1 VNSFLL
7 GLTAVLIVVLGAL
20 FAAPLFI
27 DWDDYRPVFE
37 AQATKLF
44 GREVKVGGKVHLVLL
59 PTPEL
64 RFDDVKVASGEG
76 NFDEPLLEA
85 RSIEA
90 WLNIGALLR
99 GEVEARKIA
108 ISDPVL
114 RLVLNANGSGSW
126 ADVGRS
132 GEPLPFAPKDV
143 MLDEVSVRGG
153 RLEVI
158 QPEQAPFV
166 IDAVHGVASA
176 ASLAGPYKVSATY
189 SFGGRQQEIRLST
202 SESDADGLFKLKAAL
217 RDPDRDTT
225 YLLDGDVTGLRD
237 KPSYDGD
244 IVVRIAPSAPSAP
257 QAAGEPTPAPDA
269 IGEVPIP
276 GVQIAAFELKGAL
289 TATPG
294 HIELPNFEIALHA
307 KGRSQMMKGK
317 LALDFGKETRANGG
331 LSGRWVDVDTLLA
344 ASGAGKAESA
354 GSAIGVLNTLAEK
367 VLQQARSVGEGS
379 FTANFE
385 QASIGG
391 DLVGGVDVALTARD
405 GAITIDRLKAEL
417 PGETRLAASGRLT
430 GGDDGPVFAGPVKLE
445 GSKLRT
451 LLRWAAGGRDMSG
464 QASVGAFALNANA
477 TLGHGDLKLDGASGE
492 LSGTKF
498 SGALHYRGGDQ
509 RLIDLALD
517 SDRLDLREVM
527 GDNAA
532 WRSWLPASAAKPQ
545 HGAAAPDLLTSWR
558 DDELHATLRVGELLL
573 PNIPPGRLDAKF
585 SLAKDTLAVER
596 LDFDAEGAIAL
607 NGNGRIEQLRG
618 APAGKVDLSL
628 KATTPEGL
636 RVASELLGLTEGA
649 REAKQL
655 AGFVPLNLEIGL
667 DAASEG
673 KTTVMSLTLNGKAG
687 AADIAFAAKATG
699 KPDNLAEAQVDV
711 TGTIS
716 GDQPHAVLSLL
727 IPGGAPDRLAALT
740 GADEGTVTLTA
751 HGVPKTGVTGRLELT
766 TASLQGAF
774 EGEGALKPDGLVLEG
789 QASAKSGNASLGL
802 LLLGLEPSPSASAVP
817 LDLSAS
823 IEKKGDVL
831 DITGI
836 SGTVAG
842 EAVNGTAHF
851 DFGGDKTRFTLKADA
866 GAVSL
871 PSLLG
876 SLVAWQQTAS
886 TQEVLGTIARD
897 ASDVWPARSFALEPL
912 TGAEGEITLN
922 ADTLTLGAPFKVD
935 QAVLNAKI
943 NANGLTVT
951 DLQGRLF
958 GGSFFA
964 TGTLSPKGAGA
975 ELKAHAEL
983 AKGNLDQVSQALAG
997 RVLAKGPFT
1006 IGLDVAGE
1014 GLSPAG
1020 LVAGLNGEGS
1030 LFVDPGVLQS
1040 LSPAPLRRVARTVL
1054 RSRKIK
1060 LDKDQIA
1067 AQTNAVRDTLTRG
1080 TYPYGAAELPFKID
1094 NGTLKVAPATL
1105 ANKAAETTING
1116 YVELA
1121 SLRVDSEWAMR
1132 LAGDNTVDLPP
1143 VNIVFAGPLADAGA
1157 ISPAIDTGSI
1167 ETYLTVRRMQEDV
1180 ERLENLDVSGRGQP
1194 QADTDATEETAPDAD
1209 TDTDNDAADA
1219 TTPAAGAKL
1228 SNEKAAIEQR
1238 AAKRAAAA
1246 KAAEQKR
1253 IADQKVAVQ
1262 RAAAAKRAA
1271 EKAAAERVA
1280 SEKAAAEKAAAE
1292 KRAAENA
1299 AAEKAAAAKR
1309 AAEKAAAEKLA
1320 AEKAAAEKAAAEKRA
1335 AEKAAAEKAAAE
1347 TRAAEK
1353 AAAEKRAAE
1362 KAAAE
1367 KAAAEKQAAEQA
1379 AAEKEAAELA
1389 AAARAAAA
1397 KASADKAAEEK
1408 AAAAR
1413 AAAPPVETV
1422 PQEGPR
1428 AAVLE
1433 PGNSTQPPPP
1443 PTPDRAPE
1451 VLPWSGETQGTGAS
1465 DGSVPDQPVPAAA
1478 EETPTPPPA
1487 PRVRRPRPP
1496 PAPDDWKKGISI
1508 FGGG

>member
-27 DWDDYRPVFE
+27 DWNDYRPAFE

-64 RFDDVKVASGEG
+64 RFDDVKVASSEG
-76 NFDEPLLEA
+76 SFEEPLLEA

-99 GEVEARKIA
+99 GAVEARKIA
-108 ISDPVL
+108 IAEPVL
-114 RLVLNANGSGSW
+114 RLAVNPGGRGNW

-132 GEPLPFAPKDV
+132 GESLPFAPKDV
-143 MLDEVSVRGG
+143 MLDEVSVSGG
-153 RLEVI
+153 RLEVT

-166 IDAVHGVASA
+166 VDAVDGVASA
-176 ASLAGPYKVSATY
+176 GTLSGPYKVSATY
-189 SFGGRQQEIRLST
+189 NFGGRQQEIRFST
-202 SESDADGLFKLKAAL
+202 SQSGADGLFKLKAAL
-217 RDPDRDTT
+217 RDPDRNTT

-244 IVVRIAPSAPSAP
+244 VVMRITPSAPPAP
-257 QAAGEPTPAPDA
+257 QAAGEQAPGPEDA
-269 IGEVPIP
+269 DGQAPIP

-294 HIELPNFEIALHA
+294 HVELPKFEIALHT

-317 LALDFGKETRANGG
+317 LALDFGKETRANGA
-331 LSGRWVDVDTLLA
+331 LSGRWVDVDGLLA
-344 ASGAGKAESA
+344 ASGPGKAEAA
-354 GSAIGVLNTLAEK
+354 GSAVDALNALAEK
-367 VLQQARSVGEGS
+367 VLQKAGSVGEGS
-379 FTANFE
+379 FTATFE

-391 DLVGGVDVALTARD
+391 DLVGGVDLALTARN
-405 GAITIDRLKAEL
+405 GAVTIDRLKAEL
-417 PGETRLAASGRLT
+417 PGETHLAASGRIT
-430 GGDDGPVFAGPVKLE
+430 AGGDRPVFAGPVKLE

-451 LLRWAAGGRDMSG
+451 LLRWVAGDRDMSG
-464 QASVGAFALNANA
+464 QANVGAFSLNANA
-477 TLGHGDLKLDGASGE
+477 TLGHGDLTLDGASGE

-498 SGALHYRGGDQ
+498 SGALHYGGGDQ
-509 RLIDLALD
+509 RLIDLVLD

-527 GDNAA
+527 GDSAA
-532 WRSWLPASAAKPQ
+532 WRSWLPASTAKPQ
-545 HGAAAPDLLTSWR
+545 RGGAAPDLLTSWR

-573 PNIPPGRLDAKF
+573 PNIPPGSLDAKF

-607 NGNGRIEQLRG
+607 AGNGRIERLSG

-655 AGFVPLNLEIGL
+655 AGFVPLNLDISL
-667 DAASEG
+667 DAASKG
-673 KTTVMSLTLNGKAG
+673 KATVASLAVNGKAG
-687 AADIAFAAKATG
+687 AADIAFIAKATG
-699 KPDNLAEAQVDV
+699 KPDKLAEAEVDIS
-711 TGTIS
+711 GTIS
-716 GDQPHAVLSLL
+716 GDRPHAVLSLL
-727 IPGGAPDRLAALT
+727 IPGVAPDRLAALT
-740 GADEGTVTLTA
+740 GTDEGTVTLAA
-751 HGVPKTGVTGRLELT
+751 HGVPKTGVAGRLELT

-774 EGEGALKPDGLVLEG
+774 EGEGALKPDGLALEG
-789 QASAKSGNASLGL
+789 QASAKSGNASLAL
-802 LLLGLEPSPSASAVP
+802 LLLGLEPSPSASSVP
-817 LDLSAS
+817 LDLSAG
-823 IEKKGDVL
+823 IDKKGDVL

-851 DFGGDKTRFTLKADA
+851 DFGGDKTRFALKADA
-866 GAVSL
+866 GTVSL

-876 SLVAWQQTAS
+876 SLVAWQQTAA

-912 TGAEGEITLN
+912 TDAEGNITLRAN
-922 ADTLTLGAPFKVD
+922 TLTLGAPFKID
-935 QAVLNAKI
+935 QAVLEAEI
-943 NANGLTVT
+943 DSNGLTVT

-958 GGSFFA
+958 GGALFA

-983 AKGNLDQVSQALAG
+983 ATGRLDRVSQALAG
-997 RVLAKGPFT
+997 SVLAKGPFT
-1006 IGLDVAGE
+1006 IGLDVAGD

-1020 LVAGLNGEGS
+1020 LVAGLNGGGT
-1030 LFVDPGVLQS
+1030 LFVDPGVLRN
-1040 LSPAPLRRVARTVL
+1040 LSAAPLKRVAGVVARAQRL
-1054 RSRKIK
+1054 K

-1067 AQTNAVRDTLTRG
+1067 AQTKAVRDTLTRG
-1080 TYPYGAAELPFKID
+1080 TYPYGAAELQFKID

-1121 SLRVDSEWAMR
+1121 SLRVDSEWVMR
-1132 LAGDNTVDLPP
+1132 LAGANSVDVPP
-1143 VNIVFAGPLADAGA
+1143 VNIVFAGPLADAGSIA
-1157 ISPAIDTGSI
+1157 PAIDTAPI
-1167 ETYLTVRRMQEDV
+1167 EAYLTVRRMQEDV

-1194 QADTDATEETAPDAD
+1194 QADADAAGDTAPDA
-1209 TDTDNDAADA
+1209 DTDNDAADA
-1219 TTPAAGAKL
+1219 GAPAAGVKL
-1228 SNEKAAIEQR
+1228 SNEKSAIEQR
-1238 AAKRAAAA
+1238 AVERAAAA
-1246 KAAEQKR
+1246 KAAEKKR
-1253 IADQKVAVQ
+1253 IADEKAAAQK
-1262 RAAAAKRAA
+1262 AAAAKREAEKAAAQKAAAAKKREAEKAAAKRAAA
-1271 EKAAAERVA
+1271 EKAAAEKAAADKRA
-1280 SEKAAAEKAAAE
+1280 AEKAAAEKAAAE
-1292 KRAAENA
+1292 KA
-1299 AAEKAAAAKR
+1299 AAEKA

-1320 AEKAAAEKAAAEKRA
+1320 AEKAAAEKAGAERA
-1335 AEKAAAEKAAAE
+1335 AKAAAE
-1347 TRAAEK
+1347 R
-1353 AAAEKRAAE
+1353 
-1362 KAAAE
+1362 
-1367 KAAAEKQAAEQA
+1367 
-1379 AAEKEAAELA
+1379 A
-1389 AAARAAAA
+1389 AAAR
-1397 KASADKAAEEK
+1397 E
-1408 AAAAR
+1408 
-1413 AAAPPVETV
+1413 AAPPVEAG

-1433 PGNSTQPPPP
+1433 PGNSAQPPPP

-1451 VLPWSGETQGTGAS
+1451 VLPWSGEAQGTAAP
-1465 DGSVPDQPVPAAA
+1465 DGTAPDQPLPAAA

>member
-1 VNSFLL
+1 MNSFLL

-27 DWDDYRPVFE
+27 DWNDYRPVFE
-37 AQATKLF
+37 AQATKLL
-44 GREVKVGGKVHLVLL
+44 GRDVKVGGKVHLVLL

-64 RFDDVKVASGEG
+64 RFDDVKVASSEG
-76 NFDEPLLEA
+76 SFEEPLLEA

-99 GEVEARKIA
+99 GAVEARKIA
-108 ISDPVL
+108 ITDPVL
-114 RLVLNANGSGSW
+114 RLALNPDGTSNW
-126 ADVGRS
+126 ADVGRP
-132 GEPLPFAPKDV
+132 GEALPFAPKDV
-143 MLDEVSVRGG
+143 MLDEVSVSGG
-153 RLEVI
+153 RLEVT

-166 IDAVHGVASA
+166 IDAVDGVASA
-176 ASLAGPYKVSATY
+176 ASLSGPYKVSATY
-189 SFGGRQQEIRLST
+189 SFGGRPQEIRFST
-202 SESDADGLFKLKAAL
+202 SQSDAVGLFRLKAAL
-217 RDPDRDTT
+217 RDPDRSTT

-237 KPSYDGD
+237 KPSYDGA
-244 IVVRIAPSAPSAP
+244 VVMRIAPSAP
-257 QAAGEPTPAPDA
+257 PAPPAASGDLLA
-269 IGEVPIP
+269 NGEAPVP
-276 GVQIAAFELKGAL
+276 GVQLAAFELKGPL

-294 HIELPNFEIALHA
+294 HVELRNFEIALHT
-307 KGRSQMMKGK
+307 KGRSQIMKGK
-317 LALDFGKETRANGG
+317 LALEFGKETQATGA

-344 ASGAGKAESA
+344 ASGAGKAEAA
-354 GSAIGVLNTLAEK
+354 GSAIGVLNDLAEK
-367 VLQQARSVGEGS
+367 VLQQAGLVGEGS
-379 FTANFE
+379 FTATFE
-385 QASIGG
+385 QTSIGG
-391 DLVGGVDVALTARD
+391 DLVGGVDLVLTVRD
-405 GAITIDRLKAEL
+405 GAVTIDRLKAEL
-417 PGETRLAASGRLT
+417 PGETHLAASGRLT
-430 GGDDGPVFAGPVKLE
+430 GGDAGPVFAGPVKLE

-451 LLRWAAGGRDMSG
+451 LLRWVAGDRDMSG
-464 QASVGAFALNANA
+464 QASVGAFSLDANA

-509 RLIDLALD
+509 RLIDLVLD

-527 GDNAA
+527 GESAA

-545 HGAAAPDLLTSWR
+545 RDAPAPDLLTSWR

-573 PNIPPGRLDAKF
+573 PNIPPGLLDAKF

-607 NGNGRIEQLRG
+607 NGNGRIDHLSG

-628 KATTPEGL
+628 QATTPEGL

-655 AGFVPLNLEIGL
+655 AGFVPLSLDVGL

-673 KTTVMSLTLNGKAG
+673 KTTVASFVVNGKAG
-687 AADIAFAAKATG
+687 PAAIAFTAKATG
-699 KPDNLAEAQVDV
+699 KPDKLAEAEMDIA
-711 TGTIS
+711 GTIS
-716 GDQPHAVLSLL
+716 GDRPHAVLSLL
-727 IPGGAPDRLAALT
+727 IPGMAPDRLAALT
-740 GADEGTVTLTA
+740 GADEGTVTLEA
-751 HGVPKTGVTGRLELT
+751 HGVPKTGVSGRLELN
-766 TASLQGAF
+766 TASSRGAF
-774 EGEGALKPDGLVLEG
+774 EGEGALKPDGLALTG
-789 QASAKSGNASLGL
+789 QASAKSGNASLAL
-802 LLLGLEPSPSASAVP
+802 LLLGLEPSPSASSVP
-817 LDLSAS
+817 LELSAG
-823 IEKKGDVL
+823 IKKKGEVL
-831 DITGI
+831 DITDI
-836 SGTVAG
+836 SGAVAG
-842 EAVNGTAHF
+842 EAVKGTAHF
-851 DFGGDKTRFTLKADA
+851 DFGGDKTRFALKADA
-866 GAVSL
+866 GTVSL

-876 SLVAWQQTAS
+876 SLVAWQQTAA

-897 ASDVWPARSFALEPL
+897 ASDVWPVRSFALEPL
-912 TGAEGEITLN
+912 TGAEGEITLK
-922 ADTLTLGAPFKVD
+922 ADTLTLGAPFKID
-935 QAVLNAKI
+935 QAVLKAAI
-943 NANGLTVT
+943 GDNGLTVT

-958 GGSFFA
+958 GGAFFA

-975 ELKAHAEL
+975 ELKARAEL
-983 AKGNLDQVSQALAG
+983 AKGRLDQVSQALAG

-1020 LVAGLNGEGS
+1020 LVAGLNGEGT
-1030 LFVDPGVLQS
+1030 LFVDPGVLQN
-1040 LSPAPLRRVARTVL
+1040 LSPTPLKRVARIVL

-1067 AQTNAVRDTLTRG
+1067 ARTKAVRDTLTRG
-1080 TYPYGAAELPFKID
+1080 TYPYGAVELPFKID

-1121 SLRVDSEWAMR
+1121 SLRVDSEWVMR
-1132 LAGDNTVDLPP
+1132 LAGDKTAELPP
-1143 VNIVFAGPLADAGA
+1143 VNIVFAGPLADVGS
-1157 ISPAIDTGSI
+1157 ISPAIDTAPI

-1194 QADTDATEETAPDAD
+1194 QADADAAEDAAPDAD
-1209 TDTDNDAADA
+1209 TENDAVDTDA
-1219 TTPAAGAKL
+1219 PGAGAKL

-1238 AAKRAAAA
+1238 AAERAAAA
-1246 KAAEQKR
+1246 KAAEAKR
-1253 IADQKVAVQ
+1253 IADEKAARK

-1271 EKAAAERVA
+1271 KKAAAERA
-1280 SEKAAAEKAAAE
+1280 
-1292 KRAAENA
+1292 
-1299 AAEKAAAAKR
+1299 
-1309 AAEKAAAEKLA
+1309 A

-1335 AEKAAAEKAAAE
+1335 AEKADAEKAAAEEAAAEKAAAK
-1347 TRAAEK
+1347 K

-1362 KAAAE
+1362 KAAAQKRAAE
-1367 KAAAEKQAAEQA
+1367 KAAAAAAEKRAAERA

-1389 AAARAAAA
+1389 AAARAAAEKVA
-1397 KASADKAAEEK
+1397 TEKAAAER

-1413 AAAPPVETV
+1413 AAAPPVEGV

-1428 AAVLE
+1428 AAGLE
-1433 PGNSTQPPPP
+1433 PGSGTEPP
-1443 PTPDRAPE
+1443 PTPNRAPE
-1451 VLPWSGETQGTGAS
+1451 VLPWSGEAQGTAAP
-1465 DGSVPDQPVPAAA
+1465 DGTAPDQPLPAAA

>member
-27 DWDDYRPVFE
+27 DWNHYRPVIE

-64 RFDDVKVASGEG
+64 RFDDVKVASSEG
-76 NFDEPLLEA
+76 SFEEPLLKA
-85 RSIEA
+85 RSVEA

-99 GEVEARKIA
+99 GAVEVRKIA
-108 ISDPVL
+108 IADPVL
-114 RLVLNANGSGSW
+114 RLAVNPDGTSSW

-132 GEPLPFAPKDV
+132 GESLPFAPKDV
-143 MLDEVSVRGG
+143 MLDEVSVSGG
-153 RLEVI
+153 HLEVA
-158 QPEQAPFV
+158 QPDQAPFV
-166 IDAVHGVASA
+166 IDAVDGVASA
-176 ASLAGPYKVSATY
+176 GSLSGPYKVSATY
-189 SFGGRQQEIRLST
+189 NFGGRQQEIRFST
-202 SESDADGLFKLKAAL
+202 SQGGADGLFKLKAAL
-217 RDPDRDTT
+217 RDPDRNTT

-244 IVVRIAPSAPSAP
+244 VVMRITPSAPPAP
-257 QAAGEPTPAPDA
+257 QAASEQTPVPENALADGQA
-269 IGEVPIP
+269 PIP

-294 HIELPNFEIALHA
+294 HVELPKFEIALHT
-307 KGRSQMMKGK
+307 KGRSQMMQGK
-317 LALDFGKETRANGG
+317 LALDFGKETQANGA
-331 LSGRWVDVDTLLA
+331 LSGRWVDVDALLTV
-344 ASGAGKAESA
+344 SGPGKGEAA
-354 GSAIGVLNTLAEK
+354 GSAVEALNALAEK
-367 VLQQARSVGEGS
+367 VLQKAGSVGEGS
-379 FTANFE
+379 FTGAFE

-391 DLVGGVDVALTARD
+391 DLVGGVDLALTARN
-405 GAITIDRLKAEL
+405 GAVTIDRLRAEL
-417 PGETRLAASGRLT
+417 PGETHLAASGSLT
-430 GGDDGPVFAGPVKLE
+430 GGDVGPVFAGPVKLE

-451 LLRWAAGGRDMSG
+451 LLRWVAGDRDMSG
-464 QASVGAFALNANA
+464 QANVGAFSLNANA
-477 TLGHGDLKLDGASGE
+477 TLGHGDLTLDGASGE

-509 RLIDLALD
+509 RLIDLVLD

-527 GDNAA
+527 GESAA
-532 WRSWLPASAAKPQ
+532 WRSWLPASTAEPQ
-545 HGAAAPDLLTSWR
+545 RGAAAPDLLTSWR

-573 PNIPPGRLDAKF
+573 PNIPPGSLDAKF
-585 SLAKDTLAVER
+585 GLAKDTLAVER

-607 NGNGRIEQLRG
+607 VGNGRIERLSG

-655 AGFVPLNLEIGL
+655 AGFVPLNLDIGL
-667 DAASEG
+667 DAASKG
-673 KTTVMSLTLNGKAG
+673 NATVASLAVNGKAG
-687 AADIAFAAKATG
+687 AADIAFTAKATG
-699 KPDNLAEAQVDV
+699 KPNKLAEAEVDIS
-711 TGTIS
+711 GTIS
-716 GDQPHAVLSLL
+716 GDRPHAVLSLL
-727 IPGGAPDRLAALT
+727 IPGVAPDRLAALT
-740 GADEGTVTLTA
+740 GTDEGTVTLTA
-751 HGVPKTGVTGRLELT
+751 HGVPKTGVAGRLELT

-774 EGEGALKPDGLVLEG
+774 EGEGALEPDGLALEG
-789 QASAKSGNASLGL
+789 QASAKSGNASLAL
-802 LLLGLEPSPSASAVP
+802 LLLGLEPSPSASSAP
-817 LDLSAS
+817 LDLSAG

-836 SGTVAG
+836 SGRVAG
-842 EAVNGTAHF
+842 EPVKGTAHF
-851 DFGGDKTRFTLKADA
+851 DFGGDRTRFALKADA
-866 GAVSL
+866 GKVSL
-871 PSLLG
+871 TSLLG
-876 SLVAWQQTAS
+876 SLVAWQQTAA

-912 TGAEGEITLN
+912 TDAEGNITLRAN
-922 ADTLTLGAPFKVD
+922 TLTLGAPFKID
-935 QAVLNAKI
+935 QAVIEAEI
-943 NANGLTVT
+943 DSNGLTVT
-951 DLQGRLF
+951 HLQGRLF
-958 GGSFFA
+958 GGAFFA

-983 AKGNLDQVSQALAG
+983 ATGRLDQVSQSLAG
-997 RVLAKGPFT
+997 SVLAKGPFT

-1020 LVAGLNGEGS
+1020 LVAGLNGGGT
-1030 LFVDPGVLQS
+1030 LFVDPGVLRY
-1040 LSPAPLRRVARTVL
+1040 LSAAPLKRVASIVARAQRL
-1054 RSRKIK
+1054 K

-1067 AQTNAVRDTLTRG
+1067 AQTKAVRDTLTRG
-1080 TYPYGAAELPFKID
+1080 TYPYGAAKLPFKID

-1121 SLRVDSEWAMR
+1121 SLRVDSEWVMR
-1132 LAGDNTVDLPP
+1132 LAGGNSVGVPP
-1143 VNIVFAGPLADAGA
+1143 VNIVFAGPLADAGSIA
-1157 ISPAIDTGSI
+1157 PAIDTAPI

-1194 QADTDATEETAPDAD
+1194 QADTDAADDTAPDAD
-1209 TDTDNDAADA
+1209 SNDTADA
-1219 TTPAAGAKL
+1219 GTPAAGVKL
-1228 SNEKAAIEQR
+1228 SNEKSAIEQR
-1238 AAKRAAAA
+1238 ALERDAAAKAAEKKGIADEKAAAETAAAAKREAEKAAAKRAAA
-1246 KAAEQKR
+1246 
-1253 IADQKVAVQ
+1253 
-1262 RAAAAKRAA
+1262 
-1271 EKAAAERVA
+1271 
-1280 SEKAAAEKAAAE
+1280 EKAAAEKAAAG
-1292 KRAAENA
+1292 KA
-1299 AAEKAAAAKR
+1299 AAEKH

-1320 AEKAAAEKAAAEKRA
+1320 AEKAAAEEAAAEKRV
-1335 AEKAAAEKAAAE
+1335 
-1347 TRAAEK
+1347 
-1353 AAAEKRAAE
+1353 AE

-1367 KAAAEKQAAEQA
+1367 KAAAEKRAAVKAAAEKRAAEEAAAEKAAAEQRAAKQA

-1389 AAARAAAA
+1389 AAARVAAEKAAAE
-1397 KASADKAAEEK
+1397 KAAAEK

-1413 AAAPPVETV
+1413 AAAQPVEAA

-1433 PGNSTQPPPP
+1433 PGNGTEPPPP

-1451 VLPWSGETQGTGAS
+1451 VLPWSGEAQGTAAP
-1465 DGSVPDQPVPAAA
+1465 DETVPDQPLPAAA

-1487 PRVRRPRPP
+1487 SRVRRPRPP